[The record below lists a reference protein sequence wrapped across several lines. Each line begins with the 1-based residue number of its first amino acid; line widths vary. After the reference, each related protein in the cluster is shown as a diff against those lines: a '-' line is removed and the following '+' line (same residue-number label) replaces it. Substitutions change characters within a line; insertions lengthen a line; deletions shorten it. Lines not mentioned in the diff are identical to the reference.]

1 MSRYP
6 TLLTAARAAGLKAVR
21 RSHLET
27 VRVCPRQAKF
37 EIEEGFSFSSEYAAL
52 GTAFHKYIED
62 GAPAW
67 AETDSEYWYDLL
79 FPLLESQKDAVRLA
93 SRLMMGTGKMGAS
106 LGEIARAS
114 EDSFLSKGWNIA
126 ARELNIKA
134 YPFTFT
140 LDLLLE
146 RDGEYCIADYKT
158 GGMWYPI
165 VTGEAPKTYSAVGVG
180 QDPQLSFY
188 AEFAKVAF
196 GIEVNY
202 HAIVA
207 PVNALPYKKKA
218 GDRGEIFFIERAQR
232 PMNIIDDFCKTLEA
246 AIVYDWPRYY
256 PRQWGKPACPS
267 CRFNPQCLSNGQD
280 FPDV

>member
-1 MSRYP
+1 M
-6 TLLTAARAAGLKAVR
+6 KAVR

-27 VRVCPRQAKF
+27 IRVCPRQAKF
-37 EIEEGFSFSSEYAAL
+37 DIEEGFSFSSEYAAL

-62 GAPAW
+62 GAPEDAD
-67 AETDSEYWYDLL
+67 AEYWYNIL
-79 FPLLESQKDAVRLA
+79 FPLLEDQRAAVKLA
-93 SRLMMGTGKMGAS
+93 SRLTMGAGKMGAS
-106 LGEIARAS
+106 LRDVALAS
-114 EDSFLSKGWNIA
+114 ERSFLDAGWRPV
-126 ARELNIKA
+126 ARELNVKA

-146 RDGEYCIADYKT
+146 RNGEYCLADYKT

-165 VTGEAPKTYSAVGVG
+165 VSGEAVKTYSAVGVG

-188 AEFAKVAF
+188 AEFAQVAF
-196 GIEVNY
+196 GIEVNW
-202 HAIVA
+202 HAIIA

-218 GDRGEIFFIERAQR
+218 GERGDIFFIERAQR

-256 PRQWGKPACPS
+256 PRQWGKPACPA
-267 CRFNPQCLSNGQD
+267 CRHNAQCLSNGQD